1 MKQVIFLLF
10 VSMILTGCSTLT
22 NLDTEHNIT
31 NSSTGRSDNLK
42 TVLEKA
48 PAEFEE
54 MKLQSHYSNLR
65 FENATIE
72 LPTVDG
78 DLYALKITSSNLTQ
92 DNVLDLFLNTLS
104 QTFSA
109 ETISDKSNLFFGS
122 DSIPPEFNDFTLV
135 YPQIYNG
142 DYEQKIRNGTLECY
156 LFLYQTDTENPHE
169 SDQYFMMTKNG
180 AMKMNRGNCTR
191 AVEKARALAGWMPRD
206 NYEVTA
212 WYTPDSGDRFM
223 LTDGS
228 CRVCDAVEYLQQYF
242 SSDVFPNQV
251 QPTKWQTKAVGIMQM
266 YDAHYAYY
274 FTLTREYGGIPFD
287 SLHTEGA
294 FTDFSDGN
302 EYRFDGS
309 EALMTTSG
317 EIEYYFLMN
326 GADMIIQSEQP
337 ASTVI
342 SLQSAAQAISETMT
356 TAFAFDV
363 QKISMVYCNR
373 IISDTESEARAHWRF
388 ILYNPNDERTYVV
401 YTDAE
406 TGECFYYA
414 Y

>member
-1 MKQVIFLLF
+1 MKRAIFLLF
-10 VSMILTGCSTLT
+10 AGMILTGCSTLT
-22 NLDTEHNIT
+22 KPDAEHNIA
-31 NSSTGRSDNLK
+31 NSSTDRIDNLK
-42 TVLEKA
+42 TVLENA

-54 MKLQSHYSNLR
+54 VHLQSPYSNLC
-65 FENATIE
+65 FENATLE
-72 LPTVDG
+72 LPAAEG
-78 DLYALKITSSNLTQ
+78 DLYALKITSSKLAQ
-92 DNVLDLFLNTLS
+92 DNVLDLFLNMLS
-104 QTFSA
+104 QTFSV
-109 ETISDKSNLFFGS
+109 EIVSDKSNLFFGS
-122 DSIPPEFNDFTLV
+122 ERVPPEFNDYTLV

-142 DYEQKIRNGTLECY
+142 DYEQKIRNSTLECY

-180 AMKMNRGNCTR
+180 SMKMNRGNCTR
-191 AVEKARALAGWMPRD
+191 AVEKKRALAGWMPRD

-212 WYTPDSGDRFM
+212 WYTSDSVDSFM

-242 SSDVFPNQV
+242 SSVFPSQV
-251 QPTKWQTKAVGIMQM
+251 QPAKWQTKAVGIMQM
-266 YDAHYAYY
+266 DDAHYAYY
-274 FTLTREYGGIPFD
+274 FTLTRGYGGIPFD

-302 EYRFDGS
+302 EYMFDGS

-317 EIEYYFLMN
+317 EIEYYYLTN

-342 SLQSAAQAISETMT
+342 SLQSAAQVISETMT

-373 IISDTESEARAHWRF
+373 KISDTESEARAHWRF
-388 ILYNPNDERTYVV
+388 ILYNPNDGRTYVV